1 MSAISLMITSPAL
14 GTPVSMSLSLELTVG
29 EATALIARILAR
41 KYPALFTPTGDEM
54 LVLLEEDSFESA
66 SAAELASAVLNPKE
80 ILGTLLATHVIEE
93 NSRIALV

>member
-1 MSAISLMITSPAL
+1 MPAISLMITSPAL

-29 EATALIARILAR
+29 EATALIA
-41 KYPALFTPTGDEM
+41 PTGDEM
-54 LVLLEEDSFESA
+54 LVLLEEDSFES
-66 SAAELASAVLNPKE
+66 ASAVLNPKE

>member
-1 MSAISLMITSPAL
+1 
-14 GTPVSMSLSLELTVG
+14 
-29 EATALIARILAR
+29 
-41 KYPALFTPTGDEM
+41 M

>member
-1 MSAISLMITSPAL
+1 MPAISLMITSPAL
-14 GTPVSMSLSLELTVG
+14 GTPVSMSLSPELTVG

-66 SAAELASAVLNPKE
+66 SAVLNPKE

>member
-41 KYPALFTPTGDEM
+41 KYPALFTPT
-54 LVLLEEDSFESA
+54 
-66 SAAELASAVLNPKE
+66 
-80 ILGTLLATHVIEE
+80 
-93 NSRIALV
+93 